1 MSAFEDTGRIQ
12 AQRIWEGVVGRSV
25 HGERITLGV
34 IELEPG
40 SVVPEHSHENEQLG
54 IVLEGSVS
62 FRVGDETQE
71 LGPGQTWSIPSH
83 TPHEVHTGPEGAV
96 LIDVFAPIRDDWK
109 LLERVDGTPRW
120 P

>member
-1 MSAFEDTGRIQ
+1 VSPFEDTGRIP
-12 AQRIWEGVVGRSV
+12 AQRIWEGVVGRSL

-40 SVVPEHSHENEQLG
+40 SIVPEHSHENEQLG

-71 LGPGQTWSIPSH
+71 LGPGQAWLIPSH

-96 LIDVFAPIRDDWK
+96 LIDVFAPIREDWK
-109 LLERVDGTPRW
+109 PLERVDRAPRW